1 MLSCRF
7 CKSKVKKIFSF
18 GKIPIA
24 NSLISAHKNSW
35 EKFPLELVVCT
46 SCFLVQT
53 SKNLPKKKIFSKR
66 YPYLSSASNTLLN
79 QSKLLAKDIIKKYK
93 LSPKSFITEIASN
106 DGYLLQYFME
116 KKINCLGIE
125 PTRIPFLICK
135 KKGISCINKFFDLS
149 LSRKILKNFGKS
161 DIVIA
166 NNVIAHIPNLNNFIK
181 GSINLLKEK
190 GVLILEFQYLNSMI
204 KKKLFDNIYH
214 EHYYY
219 YSLNSFQKIIDKFGC
234 KIINYDKISAH
245 GGSLRVYITHKKN
258 SHKVSKKVKRLLSNE
273 KKIGVN
279 NLNYYLKIAKLI
291 KEKIQNTKK
300 FLLHLKESNKKVAG
314 YGAAAKTASILN
326 FCKIDYNTIDF
337 IFDNASSKIN
347 KSIPGTK
354 IKILKPTK
362 SLFKSIDILIIF
374 VWNLKNEILSQIK
387 KKYGKKKIE
396 VYILSPEIKKIL

>member
-1 MLSCRF
+1 
-7 CKSKVKKIFSF
+7 
-18 GKIPIA
+18 
-24 NSLISAHKNSW
+24 
-35 EKFPLELVVCT
+35 
-46 SCFLVQT
+46 
-53 SKNLPKKKIFSKR
+53 
-66 YPYLSSASNTLLN
+66 
-79 QSKLLAKDIIKKYK
+79 
-93 LSPKSFITEIASN
+93 
-106 DGYLLQYFME
+106 
-116 KKINCLGIE
+116 
-125 PTRIPFLICK
+125 
-135 KKGISCINKFFDLS
+135 
-149 LSRKILKNFGKS
+149 
-161 DIVIA
+161 
-166 NNVIAHIPNLNNFIK
+166 
-181 GSINLLKEK
+181 
-190 GVLILEFQYLNSMI
+190 MI
-204 KKKLFDNIYH
+204 KKNLFDNIYH

-219 YSLNSFQKIIDKFGC
+219 YSLNSFQKIIDKFDC

-258 SHKVSKKVKRLLSNE
+258 TQKISKKVKRLLSNE

-279 NLNYYLKIAKLI
+279 NLNYYLKIAKSI

-300 FLLHLKESNKKVAG
+300 FLLQLKESNKKVAG

-337 IFDNASSKIN
+337 VFDNASSKIN

-396 VYILSPEIKKIL
+396 VYILSPKIKKIL